1 MSAQSSSTLGTGEVA
16 SNSDQNLKI
25 AVYKFK
31 YNLSL

>member
-1 MSAQSSSTLGTGEVA
+1 MSAQSSSTLGTGEAA

-25 AVYKFK
+25 PIYKFK